1 MIGPGTDSVRAMNPV
16 IGLSFGRVAI
26 GTVALANPD
35 LATKL
40 FRLDPA
46 TNPQLPYLTR
56 LFGSR
61 EIALGL
67 ITLLARGKT
76 QRNVVLAGIL
86 VDAADA
92 ATGYLAMQEGTVSK
106 KTALTLIAP
115 AVGAVGSGISG
126 LFRR

>member
-1 MIGPGTDSVRAMNPV
+1 MNPV
-16 IGLSFGRVAI
+16 IGLSLGRVAV
-26 GTVALANPD
+26 GSVALANPD
-35 LATKL
+35 LAAKL
-40 FRLDPA
+40 FQLDPA

-67 ITLLARGKT
+67 VTLLARDTSRRG
-76 QRNVVLAGIL
+76 VVAVGIL

-115 AVGAVGSGISG
+115 AVGAVGSGLSA

>member
-1 MIGPGTDSVRAMNPV
+1 MNPV
-16 IGLSFGRVAI
+16 IGLSLGRVAV

-35 LATKL
+35 LAAKL
-40 FRLDPA
+40 FQLDPA

-67 ITLLARGKT
+67 ITLLARGKA
-76 QRNVVLAGIL
+76 QRNIVVAGIL

-92 ATGYLAMQEGTVSK
+92 ATGYLAMQEGSVSK
-106 KTALTLIAP
+106 KTAFTLIGP
-115 AVGAVGSGISG
+115 ALGAIGSGVSS